1 MEPSSLEV
9 SVDSHFTRV
18 KLAVKATTEVI
29 KKAECVWKVR
39 RILEAL
45 TCSLILF
52 WEQKDFW

>member
-29 KKAECVWKVR
+29 KKLRQNAFEK
-39 RILEAL
+39 LE
-45 TCSLILF
+45 
-52 WEQKDFW
+52 EY